1 MNFLTDHD
9 NIIKFLQCLN
19 VITATWPLEPNV
31 NILKKIFYGIL
42 WCSYALNG
50 ITSILALSIG
60 IYHYR
65 EDIVNMMKSIV
76 EFVYICESLFNL
88 CYCTLQKSN
97 FKVANFYNI
106 YL

>member
-19 VITATWPLEPNV
+19 VITATWPLEPNA

-50 ITSILALSIG
+50 ITDISIINWYLPLSPRYRKYDEINSRIR
-60 IYHYR
+60 IY
-65 EDIVNMMKSIV
+65 M
-76 EFVYICESLFNL
+76 
-88 CYCTLQKSN
+88 
-97 FKVANFYNI
+97 
-106 YL
+106 